1 MPRANAYR
9 AGPALATT
17 PFSHALSC
25 MASKKR
31 QDIWQL
37 RSMK

>member
-1 MPRANAYR
+1 LANAYR
-9 AGPALATT
+9 AGPGLATI

-25 MASKKR
+25 MASKSS
-31 QDIWQL
+31 QDIWQS